1 MATTTASLT
10 ISSSD
15 ISSDAISVSVS
26 ETFYKA
32 GTTIGLDQTTG
43 MAKIDCGGTAFSN
56 KNIAL
61 ASAYSGSKNHKL
73 FVRNPGTSTT
83 NYVVVEVGASNIVLG
98 RLYGGEFLLIPW
110 AGDQDIDVSTSATNM
125 SVEYMIISEA

>member
-10 ISSSD
+10 ISSRD

-43 MAKIDCGGTAFSN
+43 MAKIDCGVTAFSN

-61 ASAYSGSKNHKL
+61 ASGYSGSKNHKL
-73 FVRNPGTSTT
+73 FVRNPGTSTRDYVT
-83 NYVVVEVGASNIVLG
+83 VVVGGSHIVLG
-98 RLYGGEFLLIPW
+98 RLYGGEFLFIPW
-110 AGDQDIDVSTSATNM
+110 AGNEDIDVTTSATNM
-125 SVEYMIISEA
+125 AVEYMIISEA

>member
-10 ISSSD
+10 ISSGD
-15 ISSDAISVSVS
+15 ISSDAISISVS

-61 ASAYSGSKNHKL
+61 ASGYSGSKNHKL

-83 NYVVVEVGASNIVLG
+83 DYVTVVVGGSHIVLG
-98 RLYGGEFLLIPW
+98 RLYGGEFLFTPW

-125 SVEYMIISEA
+125 AVEYMIISEA

>member
-15 ISSDAISVSVS
+15 ISSDAISISVT
-26 ETFYKA
+26 ETFHKA

-43 MAKIDCGGTAFSN
+43 MARKTFAAASSN
-56 KNIAL
+56 QNIAL
-61 ASAYSGSKNHKL
+61 QSAYTDDKAHKL

-83 NYVVVEVGASNIVLG
+83 DHITVVIASGHSVIG
-98 RLYGGEFLLIPW
+98 KLYGGEFLFIPW
-110 AGDQDIDVSTSATNM
+110 SGNEDIDVTTSATNM

>member
-10 ISSSD
+10 ISSGD

-61 ASAYSGSKNHKL
+61 ASGYSGSKNHKL

-83 NYVVVEVGASNIVLG
+83 DYVTVVVGGSHIVLG
-98 RLYGGEFLLIPW
+98 RLYGGEFLFTPW

-125 SVEYMIISEA
+125 AVEYMIISDA

>member
-10 ISSSD
+10 ISSGD
-15 ISSDAISVSVS
+15 ISSDAISISVS

-43 MAKIDCGGTAFSN
+43 MARKTFAAASSN
-56 KNIAL
+56 QNIA
-61 ASAYSGSKNHKL
+61 ASGSYTDDKNHKL

-83 NYVVVEVGASNIVLG
+83 DYVQVVIASGHSVIG
-98 RLYGGEFLLIPW
+98 RLYGGDWMFIPW
-110 AGDQDIDVSTSATNM
+110 SGNEDIDVTTSATNM
-125 SVEYMIISEA
+125 AVEYMIISEA

>member
-10 ISSSD
+10 ISSGD
-15 ISSDAISVSVS
+15 ISSDAISISVS

-43 MAKIDCGGTAFSN
+43 MARKTFAAASSN
-56 KNIAL
+56 QNIA
-61 ASAYSGSKNHKL
+61 ASGSYTDDKNHKL

-83 NYVVVEVGASNIVLG
+83 DYVQVVIASGHSVIA
-98 RLYGGEFLLIPW
+98 RLYGGEFLFIPW
-110 AGDQDIDVSTSATNM
+110 AGNEDIDVTTSATNM
-125 SVEYMIISEA
+125 AVEYMIISEA

>member
-10 ISSSD
+10 ISSGD
-15 ISSDAISVSVS
+15 ISSDAISISVS

-43 MAKIDCGGTAFSN
+43 MARKTFAAASSN
-56 KNIAL
+56 QNIA
-61 ASAYSGSKNHKL
+61 ASGSYTDDKNHKL

-83 NYVVVEVGASNIVLG
+83 DYITVVIASGHSVIG
-98 RLYGGEFLLIPW
+98 RLYGGEFLFIPW
-110 AGDQDIDVSTSATNM
+110 AGNEDIDVTTSATNM
-125 SVEYMIISEA
+125 AVEYMIISEA

>member
-10 ISSSD
+10 ISSGD
-15 ISSDAISVSVS
+15 ISSDAISISAS

-61 ASAYSGSKNHKL
+61 ASGYSGSKNHKL

-83 NYVVVEVGASNIVLG
+83 DYITVVIASGHSVIG
-98 RLYGGEFLLIPW
+98 RLYGGEFLFIPW
-110 AGDQDIDVSTSATNM
+110 AGNEDIDVSTSATNM
-125 SVEYMIISEA
+125 AVEYMIISEA

>member
-10 ISSSD
+10 ISSGD
-15 ISSDAISVSVS
+15 ISSDAISISVS

-43 MAKIDCGGTAFSN
+43 MARKTFAAASSN
-56 KNIAL
+56 QNIA
-61 ASAYSGSKNHKL
+61 ASGSYTDDKNHKL

-83 NYVVVEVGASNIVLG
+83 DYITVVIASGHSVIG
-98 RLYGGEFLLIPW
+98 RLYGGEFLFIPW
-110 AGDQDIDVSTSATNM
+110 AGNEDIDVSTSTTNM
-125 SVEYMIISEA
+125 AVEYMIISEA

>member
-10 ISSSD
+10 ISSGD

-43 MAKIDCGGTAFSN
+43 MARKTFAAASSN
-56 KNIAL
+56 QNIA
-61 ASAYSGSKNHKL
+61 AAGSYTDDKNHKL

-83 NYVVVEVGASNIVLG
+83 DYITVVIASGHSVIG
-98 RLYGGEFLLIPW
+98 RLYGGEFLFIPW
-110 AGDQDIDVSTSATNM
+110 AGNEDIDVSTSTTNM
-125 SVEYMIISEA
+125 AVEYMIISEA

>member
-10 ISSSD
+10 ISSGD
-15 ISSDAISVSVS
+15 ISSDAISISVS

-43 MAKIDCGGTAFSN
+43 MARKTFAAASSN
-56 KNIAL
+56 QNIA
-61 ASAYSGSKNHKL
+61 ASGSYTDDKNHKL

-83 NYVVVEVGASNIVLG
+83 DYVQVVIASGHSVIG
-98 RLYGGEFLLIPW
+98 RLYGGEFLFIPW
-110 AGDQDIDVSTSATNM
+110 AGNEDIDVTTSATNM
-125 SVEYMIISEA
+125 AVEYMIISEA

>member
-10 ISSSD
+10 ISSGD
-15 ISSDAISVSVS
+15 ISSDAISISVS

-43 MAKIDCGGTAFSN
+43 MARKTFAAASSN
-56 KNIAL
+56 QNIAL
-61 ASAYSGSKNHKL
+61 ASAYTDDKAHKL

-83 NYVVVEVGASNIVLG
+83 DHITVVIASGHSVIG
-98 RLYGGEFLLIPW
+98 KLYGGEFLFIPW
-110 AGDQDIDVSTSATNM
+110 SGNEDIDVTTSATSM

>member
-10 ISSSD
+10 ISSGD
-15 ISSDAISVSVS
+15 ISSDAISISVS

-43 MAKIDCGGTAFSN
+43 MARKTFAAASSN
-56 KNIAL
+56 QNIA
-61 ASAYSGSKNHKL
+61 ASGSYTDDKNHKL

-83 NYVVVEVGASNIVLG
+83 DYVQVVIASGHSVIG
-98 RLYGGEFLLIPW
+98 RQYGGEFLFIPW
-110 AGDQDIDVSTSATNM
+110 A
-125 SVEYMIISEA
+125 

>member
-10 ISSSD
+10 ISSGD

-43 MAKIDCGGTAFSN
+43 MARKTFAAASSN
-56 KNIAL
+56 QNIA
-61 ASAYSGSKNHKL
+61 ASGSYTDDKNHKL

-83 NYVVVEVGASNIVLG
+83 DYVTVVVGGSHIVLG
-98 RLYGGEFLLIPW
+98 RLYGGEFLFTPW

-125 SVEYMIISEA
+125 AVEYMIISEA

>member
-15 ISSDAISVSVS
+15 ISSDAISISVS
-26 ETFYKA
+26 ETFHKA

-43 MAKIDCGGTAFSN
+43 IARKTFAAASN
-56 KNIAL
+56 NQNIAL
-61 ASAYSGSKNHKL
+61 ASAYTDDKAHKL

-83 NYVVVEVGASNIVLG
+83 DHITVVIASGHSVIG
-98 RLYGGEFLLIPW
+98 KLYGGEFLFIPW
-110 AGDQDIDVSTSATNM
+110 SGNEDIDVTTSTTNM